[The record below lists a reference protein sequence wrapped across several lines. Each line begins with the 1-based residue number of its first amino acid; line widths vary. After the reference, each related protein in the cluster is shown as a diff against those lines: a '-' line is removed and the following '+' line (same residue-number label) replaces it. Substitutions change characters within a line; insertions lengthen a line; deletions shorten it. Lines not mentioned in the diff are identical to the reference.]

1 MICSV
6 MILIRKI
13 DISFIS
19 NFMVFLLC
27 EVPIVSDRY
36 GDGVVTF
43 ALLVVIIWLLQ

>member
-19 NFMVFLLC
+19 NFIVFLLC
-27 EVPIVSDRY
+27 EVPMASDRY
-36 GDGVVTF
+36 GDGVVMF
-43 ALLVVIIWLLQ
+43 ALLLVII